1 MLTPEDID
9 RQQFSKQFKGYA
21 VEEVDDFLEELTND
35 YEVLMLANK
44 KQEDRIKDLET
55 KLEGISNNTNILQE
69 TLLIAK
75 QTADDMKK
83 RAEEEANII
92 VAEAKKMLEDR
103 ARYTRILKKRN
114 RRIQGKSRKNAYR
127 TIRSIKKDRRTRI
140 RTCSFFFEVFTLN

>member
-103 ARYTRILKKRN
+103 VGNIDQIIQEKQDTLEFLKKEIEEYKSKAERML
-114 RRIQGKSRKNAYR
+114 IEQLEVLKKIEEQG
-127 TIRSIKKDRRTRI
+127 
-140 RTCSFFFEVFTLN
+140 

>member
-69 TLLIAK
+69 FDEVILNPKIV
-75 QTADDMKK
+75 
-83 RAEEEANII
+83 EEEANII

-103 ARYTRILKKRN
+103 AGNIDQIIQEKQDTLEFLKKEIEEYKSKAERMLIEQLEILKK
-114 RRIQGKSRKNAYR
+114 IEEQG
-127 TIRSIKKDRRTRI
+127 
-140 RTCSFFFEVFTLN
+140 

>member
-69 TLLIAK
+69 
-75 QTADDMKK
+75 
-83 RAEEEANII
+83 II
-92 VAEAKKMLEDR
+92 NCKTNCR
-103 ARYTRILKKRN
+103 
-114 RRIQGKSRKNAYR
+114 
-127 TIRSIKKDRRTRI
+127 
-140 RTCSFFFEVFTLN
+140 